1 MHLLKG
7 SLIVVSLCVIFLVFL
22 MLRALWTSWICGY
35 IVYIKFG
42 RTLANV
48 SSQFLLYLPL
58 VTPVTLFTFI
68 SQGNDV
74 YTLLAASSL

>member
-1 MHLLKG
+1 MHLLKR

-42 RTLANV
+42 KALAIV

-74 YTLLAASSL
+74 CTLLAVSSL